1 MAVSSKRDIC
11 NKIIKVQKIGIFVFA
26 LLGLEA
32 KYGPSAAVELDFHL
46 NNSLQPIPKNLN
58 LIGSYDYKLS
68 QDISLRSLQSQ
79 VPTQIVDLQA
89 EGTQSFKNPVFAEIR
104 ASARR
109 AKSTMYSGTS
119 QTNKTRDFLKRISFD
134 QPKPVAGMSNPKTTI
149 KTWEKFAVPVQPDG
163 RPMIAIVF
171 DDLGIDKSRTKRV
184 IELPSPL
191 TLSFLPYANN
201 LGVQLKAAR
210 KAGHEIWM
218 HVPMEPRTPA
228 IDPGP
233 QVLLTGS
240 SPSEIKENLAWNLD
254 RFDDYV
260 GINNH
265 MGSRFTEH
273 LAEMHVVMEELHRR
287 GLAFLD
293 SVTSDQSQAELAATT
308 AEVDFATRNIFIDH
322 KDNLNM
328 IRIQLE
334 KTKNLA
340 RKKGHAIAIAHPR
353 DKTLK
358 VISSWF
364 NQADQANF
372 LFVPVSALLQKSE
385 EKLSR

>member
-1 MAVSSKRDIC
+1 MAVSLKRDIF
-11 NKIIKVQKIGIFVFA
+11 NNIIKFQKIGIFVFA

-32 KYGPSAAVELDFHL
+32 KYGPSIAVELNFHL
-46 NNSLQPIPKNLN
+46 NNSSQPNPRNPNFIRN
-58 LIGSYDYKLS
+58 SDYKS
-68 QDISLRSLQSQ
+68 PQNISLGSF
-79 VPTQIVDLQA
+79 QIQAAVQRVDLKVK
-89 EGTQSFKNPVFAEIR
+89 GTPSLTKPIFGTVRQ
-104 ASARR
+104 
-109 AKSTMYSGTS
+109 AKSAMYLGSLPI
-119 QTNKTRDFLKRISFD
+119 NKKRDFLKSISFNE
-134 QPKPVAGMSNPKTTI
+134 QKPVIARSNPETTI

-171 DDLGIDKSRTKRV
+171 DDLGIDRSRTQRV

-218 HVPMEPRTPA
+218 HVPMEPSTPT

-240 SPSEIKENLAWNLD
+240 SPREINESLAWNLD
-254 RFDDYV
+254 RFDGYV

-265 MGSRFTEH
+265 MGSRFTAH
-273 LAEMHVVMEELHRR
+273 LAEMHVVMEELRRR

-293 SVTSDQSQAELAATT
+293 SVTSEQSQAGLAATT
-308 AEVDFATRNIFIDH
+308 TEVDFATRNIFIDH
-322 KDNLNM
+322 KDNLNI
-328 IRIQLE
+328 IRLQLE
-334 KTKNLA
+334 KTKSLA

-353 DKTLK
+353 DNTLK
-358 VISSWF
+358 VISSWL
-364 NQADQANF
+364 NHVDQTDF
-372 LFVPVSALLQKSE
+372 LFVPVSALLQRSE
-385 EKLSR
+385 ENFSK